1 MKNENLKQRLSLQML
16 CESFLSVVKRF
27 PVPICLLV
35 ALTVLLSVIVTTD
48 TEPGRF
54 RLCLF
59 TFLTIGTLVSLAT
72 SLWGEEQ
79 ANRSKRW
86 GIEILS
92 LILCAVYCVLV
103 FLSDIFP
110 NHELPSFYIGNI
122 AWIVAIIVFIP
133 FASFLR
139 EKDDVKTWHF
149 SLLLIAALVISGAVA
164 WVMVG
169 GVEGLL
175 IGIESLFGFNMKS
188 MFPLIILVVGAVL
201 LWGLLFLALIPKGGR
216 KHNHSAEMSP
226 LLAKVVSWLL
236 LPLLGCYIVVLYVYG
251 LSILI
256 HWELPKGTLSWLV
269 SAVMIA
275 YLCCYVLLYPQVL
288 NKQSWQSR
296 VLTFYLPIAILPL
309 LVLMTVG
316 VVRRFA
322 DYGITAP
329 RLYLLTLLL
338 WFYAV
343 CIIIL
348 AVPRKRFRW
357 IAMSFAALFVL
368 TSGQPFNYYRICR
381 PILTEKIDKM
391 FANDALTAEES
402 ATLKEDIS
410 YMRENYGEEYA
421 NRWTTND
428 VTSGEL
434 AAHEK
439 SWEIE
444 YYNRSRYHISPQG
457 YATFK
462 WVNNITDDSLEKVTE
477 DSIYDSFLHVGYQ
490 DAVLLF
496 DTAAIRQAM
505 QSEMPLLIPSLDGKV
520 ALTPEKI
527 TITAHKD
534 HMVDVNYSGYIFSK
548 EE

>member
-54 RLCLF
+54 RLCLLA
-59 TFLTIGTLVSLAT
+59 FLTMGTLISLAT

-103 FLSDIFP
+103 FLSDLFP
-110 NHELPSFYIGNI
+110 NRELLSFYIGNM
-122 AWIVAIIVFIP
+122 AWLVAIIVFIP

-149 SLLLIAALVISGAVA
+149 SLSLIAALVISGIVS

-201 LWGLLFLALIPKGGR
+201 LFGLLFLALIPKGER

-357 IAMSFAALFVL
+357 IVLSFAALFVL

-421 NRWTTND
+421 NRWAAND
-428 VTSGEL
+428 STSGEL

-444 YYNRSRYHISPQG
+444 YYNRSRHHISPQG
-457 YATFK
+457 YATFE
-462 WVNNITDDSLEKVTE
+462 WVNNITDDISENVIE
-477 DSIYDSFLHVGYQ
+477 DRIYNGILHVGYQ
-490 DAVLLF
+490 DAVLLI

-520 ALTPEKI
+520 AFTPEKI

-534 HMVDVNYSGYIFSK
+534 HMVDVNCSGYIFSK

>member
-54 RLCLF
+54 RLCLLA
-59 TFLTIGTLVSLAT
+59 FLTIGTLISLAT

-92 LILCAVYCVLV
+92 LILCAVYCVIV

-110 NHELPSFYIGNI
+110 NRELLSFYIGNM
-122 AWIVAIIVFIP
+122 AWLVAIIVFIP

-149 SLLLIAALVISGAVA
+149 FLSLIAALVISGIVS

-201 LWGLLFLALIPKGGR
+201 LWGLLFLALIPKGER

-251 LSILI
+251 LNILI

-357 IAMSFAALFVL
+357 IALSFAALFVL

-410 YMRENYGEEYA
+410 YMRENYGEKYA
-421 NRWTTND
+421 SRWDKNEET
-428 VTSGEL
+428 L
-434 AAHEK
+434 EK
-439 SWEIE
+439 SLIDSNTE
-444 YYNRSRYHISPQG
+444 
-457 YATFK
+457 K
-462 WVNNITDDSLEKVTE
+462 WSITYDN
-477 DSIYDSFLHVGYQ
+477 YDSFICPQGFSTFTHKGDCQFVTKGSIHEGFLYVDYEDA

-496 DTAAIRQAM
+496 DTAAISKAD
-505 QSEMPLLIPSLDGKV
+505 EAEKPLLISSTNNKV
-520 ALTPEKI
+520 TFSPEEI
-527 TITAHKD
+527 TIKEYEDHTIYVHYGGYFFTKD
-534 HMVDVNYSGYIFSK
+534 K
-548 EE
+548 

>member
-54 RLCLF
+54 RLCLLA
-59 TFLTIGTLVSLAT
+59 FLTIGTLISLAT

-92 LILCAVYCVLV
+92 LILCAVYCVIV

-110 NHELPSFYIGNI
+110 NRELLSFYIGNM
-122 AWIVAIIVFIP
+122 AWLVAIIAFIP

-149 SLLLIAALVISGAVA
+149 SLLLIAALVISGIVS

-201 LWGLLFLALIPKGGR
+201 LWGLLFLALIPKGER

-251 LSILI
+251 LNILI

-296 VLTFYLPIAILPL
+296 VLTLYLPIAILPL

-357 IAMSFAALFVL
+357 IALSFAALFVL

-410 YMRENYGEEYA
+410 YMRENYGEKYA
-421 NRWTTND
+421 SRWDKNEET
-428 VTSGEL
+428 L
-434 AAHEK
+434 EK
-439 SWEIE
+439 SLIDSNTEKWSIT
-444 YYNRSRYHISPQG
+444 YDNYDYFICPQG
-457 YATFK
+457 FSTFTHK
-462 WVNNITDDSLEKVTE
+462 SDCQFVTKE
-477 DSIYDSFLHVGYQ
+477 SIHEGFLHVDYEDA

-496 DTAAIRQAM
+496 DTAAISKAD
-505 QSEMPLLIPSLDGKV
+505 EAEKPLLISSTNNK
-520 ALTPEKI
+520 LTFSPEEI
-527 TITAHKD
+527 TIKEYKD
-534 HMVDVNYSGYIFSK
+534 HTIYVHYGGYFFTK
-548 EE
+548 DK

>member
-54 RLCLF
+54 RLCLLA
-59 TFLTIGTLVSLAT
+59 FLTIGTLISLAT

-110 NHELPSFYIGNI
+110 NRELLSFYIGNM
-122 AWIVAIIVFIP
+122 AWLVAIIVFIP

-149 SLLLIAALVISGAVA
+149 SLSLIAALVISGIVS

-201 LWGLLFLALIPKGGR
+201 LWGLLFLALIPKGER

-251 LSILI
+251 LNILI

-316 VVRRFA
+316 VVRRFM

-357 IAMSFAALFVL
+357 IALSFAALFVL

-410 YMRENYGEEYA
+410 YMRENYGEKYA
-421 NRWTTND
+421 SRWDKNEET
-428 VTSGEL
+428 L
-434 AAHEK
+434 EK
-439 SWEIE
+439 SLIDSNTEKWSIT
-444 YYNRSRYHISPQG
+444 YDNYDYFICPQG
-457 YATFK
+457 FSTFTHK
-462 WVNNITDDSLEKVTE
+462 GDCQFVTKE
-477 DSIYDSFLHVGYQ
+477 SIHEGFLHVDYEDA

-496 DTAAIRQAM
+496 DTAAISKAD
-505 QSEMPLLIPSLDGKV
+505 EAEEPLLISSTNNKV
-520 ALTPEKI
+520 TFSPEEI
-527 TITAHKD
+527 TIKEYEDHTIYVHYGGYFFTKD
-534 HMVDVNYSGYIFSK
+534 K
-548 EE
+548 